1 MQSPERPLDLPL
13 EYAAE
18 LVFEIGSL
26 RSDCSE
32 AAQHLVEQRPLD
44 ESALDECARF
54 DDALARAHVILAR
67 AVARARNFKLG
78 RERGSR

>member
-13 EYAAE
+13 EYTAE

-32 AAQHLVEQRPLD
+32 AAQRLVERQPLD
-44 ESALDECARF
+44 ELALDECARF
-54 DDALARAHVILAR
+54 DDALAQAHAILAR
-67 AVARARNFKLG
+67 AVQRARSFKVE
-78 RERGSR
+78 RERGGE